1 MSYVKIFFG
10 FRASPWGLTS
20 GKDFMVIRPVGP
32 EIFARCQKAVKK
44 GRYHQPLRHCVLVF
58 GHEKFR
64 CTLSVLMLDTLMMF
78 IPKIAFNVF
87 EKLSKTVQVG
97 YFFDYQDF

>member
-1 MSYVKIFFG
+1 MSYVIFFG
-10 FRASPWGLTS
+10 LRDSLWYFTS

-58 GHEKFR
+58 GHKEFIY
-64 CTLSVLMLDTLMMF
+64 TLSVLMLDTLMMF
-78 IPKIAFNVF
+78 IPKIAFDVF